1 MNVEKSGEERII
13 RSHLQREKA
22 GKLERM
28 RRLNLFARKG
38 QIVFAGSSLME
49 QFPINE
55 FLLDYDLPYV
65 IYNRGIGG
73 YTTAEMMDALQEMVF
88 DLEPRYLF
96 LNIGTNDLNGSGYIQ
111 EEMIAR
117 YEAILQKIKEKLPQI
132 QIFLLAYFP
141 VNPDTS
147 NIAWMAETFRN
158 RTNTR
163 IRAAN
168 EAVRELAE
176 KYGARFANFNRGI
189 TDGDG
194 QLKAQYT
201 IDGIHMY
208 ADGYNQVMEQ
218 LIPVLKSLQ

>member
-1 MNVEKSGEERII
+1 MEKSGEERII

-132 QIFLLAYFP
+132 QIYLLAYFP
-141 VNPDTS
+141 VNPGTS

>member
-1 MNVEKSGEERII
+1 MVELSEERII
-13 RSHLQREKA
+13 RSHLQKEKA

-28 RRLNLFARKG
+28 RRLNRFARKG

-73 YTTAEMMDALQEMVF
+73 YTTAEMMGALQEMFF

-96 LNIGTNDLNGSGYIQ
+96 LNIGTNDLNGSGYVQ

-117 YEAILQKIKEKLPQI
+117 YESILWKIKEKLPQI
-132 QIFLLAYFP
+132 QIYLLAYFP
-141 VNPDTS
+141 VNPGAS
-147 NIAWMAETFRN
+147 NIPWMAETFRN
-158 RTNTR
+158 RTNAR
-163 IRAAN
+163 IQAAN
-168 EAVRELAE
+168 RAVRELAE
-176 KYGARFANFNRGI
+176 KHGARFVDFNRGI
-189 TDGDG
+189 TDGSW

-201 IDGIHMY
+201 IDGMHMY

-218 LIPVLKSLQ
+218 LIPVLKSL

>member
-111 EEMIAR
+111 VEMIAR
-117 YEAILQKIKEKLPQI
+117 YEAILQKIKEKIPQI
-132 QIFLLAYFP
+132 QIYLLAYFP

-176 KYGARFANFNRGI
+176 KYGARFVDFNRGI

-218 LIPVLKSLQ
+218 LLPILKSLQ

>member
-65 IYNRGIGG
+65 IYNRDIGG

-132 QIFLLAYFP
+132 QIYLLAYFP

>member
-1 MNVEKSGEERII
+1 MVELSEERII
-13 RSHLQREKA
+13 RSHLQKEKA

-28 RRLNLFARKG
+28 RRLNRFARKG

-73 YTTAEMMDALQEMVF
+73 YTTAEMMGALQEMVF

-96 LNIGTNDLNGSGYIQ
+96 LNIGTNDLNGSGYVQ

-117 YEAILQKIKEKLPQI
+117 YESILWKIKEKLPQI
-132 QIFLLAYFP
+132 QIYLLAYFP
-141 VNPDTS
+141 VNPGAST
-147 NIAWMAETFRN
+147 IPWMAETFRN
-158 RTNTR
+158 RTNAR
-163 IRAAN
+163 IQAAN

-176 KYGARFANFNRGI
+176 KHGARFVDFNRGI
-189 TDGDG
+189 ADGSG

-201 IDGIHMY
+201 VDGMHMY

-218 LIPVLKSLQ
+218 LIPVLKSL

>member
-65 IYNRGIGG
+65 IYNRGICG

-132 QIFLLAYFP
+132 QIYLLAYFP

>member
-49 QFPINE
+49 QSPINE

-132 QIFLLAYFP
+132 QIYLLAYFP

>member
-147 NIAWMAETFRN
+147 NITWMAETFRN

>member
-1 MNVEKSGEERII
+1 MEEINEERFI

-28 RRLNLFARKG
+28 RHLNRFVRKG

-73 YTTAEMMDALQEMVF
+73 YTTAEMTNALQEMVF

-96 LNIGTNDLNGSGYIQ
+96 LNIGTNDLNGSDYVQ

-117 YEAILQKIKEKLPQI
+117 YDNILMQIREKLPRI
-132 QIFLLAYFP
+132 QIYLLAYFP
-141 VNPDTS
+141 VNPSAS
-147 NIAWMAETFRN
+147 NIAWMATTFQN
-158 RTNTR
+158 RTNIR
-163 IRAAN
+163 IQAAN

-176 KYGARFANFNRGI
+176 KHGARFIDLNRGI
-189 TDGDG
+189 TDSCG
-194 QLKAQYT
+194 QLKEQYT
-201 IDGIHMY
+201 IDGMHMY

-218 LIPVLKSLQ
+218 LIPVLKSL